1 MLESITSIYHTI
13 MVSKYAVKGLEW
25 VKDKIGD
32 YVADYAN
39 TLTPNDITNS
49 FSKMAANTNYDI
61 EGNRE
66 AVDNMSSQ
74 LSTFTQNLADYYNQ
88 NPDVDPNLGQFMTN
102 CNQAI
107 NENPDVYSSYFLSKG
122 VDPEKIQAFN
132 QKCAEGSVDFSDVKS
147 VALATF
153 GSYSTV
159 SGISK
164 DTQTEAAIS
173 DTGRTEKESTEN
185 QTEVPEQTT
194 TAETTTTET
203 SEADANDA
211 LTAKRVALAATTLG
225 LTTLAA
231 SRQASNAQNKRE
243 AEANLQLHIQQ
254 QQDNSLDNQGLG

>member
-49 FSKMAANTNYDI
+49 FSKMAANTNYDT

-88 NPDVDPNLGQFMTN
+88 NPDADPNFGQFMTN

-132 QKCAEGSVDFSDVKS
+132 QKYAEGSVDFSDIKS

-164 DTQTEAAIS
+164 DTQTEAAM
-173 DTGRTEKESTEN
+173 N
-185 QTEVPEQTT
+185 QTEIPEQTT
-194 TAETTTTET
+194 TAETTTTEA

-211 LTAKRVALAATTLG
+211 LTAKRAALAATTLG

-243 AEANLQLHIQQ
+243 AEA
-254 QQDNSLDNQGLG
+254 SKSSVTYTTATR